1 VNKSNEI
8 IIMLTTDHKVHNS
21 QRGREYKGTTV
32 RQRQIVKQLVANKL
46 RKKELAVCLQ
56 KMKQ

>member
-21 QRGREYKGTTV
+21 QRGREYKGITV